1 MDNPEGIGCPLQY
14 GHSFDFAREVRGDF
28 QREKIS
34 EIFLWAPKKIVVVVV
49 VLLPVIVVV
58 VVVVDIFKINKK
70 RGSRETHKGHSL
82 IAFLSKRKING

>member
-34 EIFLWAPKKIVVVVV
+34 EIFLWAPKKIVVVV
-49 VLLPVIVVV
+49 LLPVIVV

-70 RGSRETHKGHSL
+70 GGSRETHKGHSL

>member
-28 QREKIS
+28 QREKIP

-49 VLLPVIVVV
+49 VLLPVIVV

>member
-58 VVVVDIFKINKK
+58 VVVDISKINKK

>member
-14 GHSFDFAREVRGDF
+14 GHSLDFAREVRGDF
-28 QREKIS
+28 QREQIS

-49 VLLPVIVVV
+49 VVVLLPVIV